1 MEDLLKDALPKEVI
15 EVQDAIQQVVEPE
28 PSGLTWYQGI
38 GIIALVIIV
47 AAAAKK
53 VRCCKKKCQRIL
65 QHFYS
70 AK

>member
-38 GIIALVIIV
+38 GIITLVVIV

-53 VRCCKKKCQRIL
+53 VRCCKKK
-65 QHFYS
+65 
-70 AK
+70 